1 MISRIGSPRYA
12 VSGHSGQEK
21 PTLDAGSSRW
31 YIAECKPTRE
41 RTLRSSLEKVGYEAY
56 VASRK
61 EIHVYKSRN
70 RRTVEQIVIPG
81 KVFVRT
87 ERANLMNI
95 LLLFSSVYRFQID
108 KSAASPTSGEP
119 PYAYVTESE
128 MRRLQHLLVESANPA
143 IVFVVMACINIGLAI
158 PMTRYYGVVGLSVSI
173 CIAYFVRTV
182 GLNIIYY
189 KSLHIDI
196 LKFFK
201 ESFLRMAFPL
211 ILTFVVGFLVQ
222 RYVLMVGW
230 TGFIVKGIGLSVL
243 YCVIML
249 LVAMNADERRL
260 ILAPFKK
267 LNS

>member
-12 VSGHSGQEK
+12 VSGPSGQEK

-128 MRRLQHLLVESANPA
+128 MRRLQHLLVESANPVYITPEPLRLEEKV
-143 IVFVVMACINIGLAI
+143 IVRRGPLSGTEGWLYRKPPTTYVAVPLS
-158 PMTRYYGVVGLSVSI
+158 TSTSRYAYTEVS
-173 CIAYFVRTV
+173 ANDLR
-182 GLNIIYY
+182 
-189 KSLHIDI
+189 I
-196 LKFFK
+196 L
-201 ESFLRMAFPL
+201 R
-211 ILTFVVGFLVQ
+211 
-222 RYVLMVGW
+222 
-230 TGFIVKGIGLSVL
+230 
-243 YCVIML
+243 
-249 LVAMNADERRL
+249 
-260 ILAPFKK
+260 
-267 LNS
+267 

>member
-12 VSGHSGQEK
+12 VSGPSGQEK

-61 EIHVYKSRN
+61 ETHVYKSRN

-108 KSAASPTSGEP
+108 KSAASRLPANRLTPPMSQRARCAACNTSSSKAP
-119 PYAYVTESE
+119 IPCTS
-128 MRRLQHLLVESANPA
+128 RRSP
-143 IVFVVMACINIGLAI
+143 FVW
-158 PMTRYYGVVGLSVSI
+158 R
-173 CIAYFVRTV
+173 
-182 GLNIIYY
+182 
-189 KSLHIDI
+189 
-196 LKFFK
+196 
-201 ESFLRMAFPL
+201 
-211 ILTFVVGFLVQ
+211 
-222 RYVLMVGW
+222 
-230 TGFIVKGIGLSVL
+230 
-243 YCVIML
+243 
-249 LVAMNADERRL
+249 
-260 ILAPFKK
+260 KK
-267 LNS
+267 